1 MARYRV
7 TAPTFIQGALRLE
20 DEIVDYDGQAGSTLA
35 PVDRSVRRA
44 VKDKAAGRR
53 AKPAPAVLP
62 PSPNPPPSGGGQGG
76 GRSDETKSSLP
87 PTQKAAFE

>member
-62 PSPNPPPSGGGQGG
+62 PDAPIDTSPRGEGQGG
-76 GRSDETKSSLP
+76 D
-87 PTQKAAFE
+87 PTEDAPES